1 MIISPSSDHRTNAT
15 FGGCKESLG
24 VQPLEI
30 HPEDASKFGI
40 ADGDEVCAWNELGEV
55 FFQAEVTD
63 RMKTG
68 VVYTPKGAWLATSRS
83 GQTVNALMSADLRTD
98 ILDGAC
104 YNDTFVAVERVNS

>member
-1 MIISPSSDHRTNAT
+1 M
-15 FGGCKESLG
+15 LG

-30 HPEDASKFGI
+30 HPDDAAKFSI
-40 ADGDEVCAWNELGEV
+40 EHGDEVRVWNELGKV

-63 RMKTG
+63 RMKAG
-68 VVYTPKGAWLATSRS
+68 VVYTPKGAWLTTSKS

-104 YNDTFVAVERVNS
+104 YNDTFVAVERA